1 MHAESNIPA
10 RRWILYAFFSNY
22 YGRRFDVGE
31 KFGFIETT
39 IEFALKRP
47 ELKEQLLQLFKEK
60 LDEAAVSD
68 Q

>member
-1 MHAESNIPA
+1 MDANSSIPA
-10 RRWILYAFFSNY
+10 REWLLYVFFSNY
-22 YGRRFDVGE
+22 YRRRFEVGE
-31 KFGFIETT
+31 KYGFIEMT

-60 LDEAAVSD
+60 LDEAAVNR